1 MERGSTM
8 LIHSVLIGIVIY
20 AVLILLLKQ
29 SPSVAEDRSILIG
42 AIVLIYMVLW
52 GHGVP
57 STTINPNIT
66 A

>member
-52 GHGVP
+52 GHGAP